1 MLSFYNIF
9 LKKSCCNKKFIN
21 PLTDSLMLRT
31 LNKDFQQIA
40 MDYHIPCLSFG
51 ETEKSVLGA
60 KLKMMIVPPESS
72 GMYSNVRNERC
83 VVCGEEKRKSC
94 HGV

>member
-1 MLSFYNIF
+1 
-9 LKKSCCNKKFIN
+9 
-21 PLTDSLMLRT
+21 MLRT

-72 GMYSNVRNERC
+72 GMYSNMGSKRY
-83 VVCGEEKRKSC
+83 VVYGEEKEIIDMIEWLCLSVVCMNFLDFIPLRY
-94 HGV
+94 